1 MSFEIFVS
9 NVNEHF
15 SCDSLSSLLGGVER
29 QRLKAIKVG
38 CRGGGCGFCK
48 IKIISGDYEQKKMSK
63 KHITDEDEKNGFAL
77 SCRIF
82 PRSDMEIEAV
92 DVEINVDS
100 VDNNKGT

>member
-1 MSFEIFVS
+1 
-9 NVNEHF
+9 
-15 SCDSLSSLLGGVER
+15 
-29 QRLKAIKVG
+29 
-38 CRGGGCGFCK
+38 
-48 IKIISGDYEQKKMSK
+48 MSK